1 MMTFLFTDQ
10 EVDSILELLQF
21 TLADGS
27 SDTSPGMIESRLIQS
42 AFEAMREYLKP
53 SWPVSDRFVRR
64 GDPGDGV
71 VKALSL
77 IVSKNLQN
85 QLFDWF
91 KEQIDN
97 QFRNVDLETKRM
109 VLENQELIDSR
120 LVLKLIGRWHMIFLA
135 WYEPLGALTP
145 EDASAYTLYSKHFYS
160 LLLPCLP
167 KDFPSALKDLFTAD
181 LMKPAVLFIPS
192 SHHFPHTPIQQL
204 SALGLLSRFQPILF
218 SVGYDAID
226 RRIETTCKGEW
237 TQSSESSLEGML
249 NWFRKDIGLWLLKLL
264 EAADGR
270 LPQGSGKTA
279 RERVIELMKPAMSR
293 FEYHIYKSLSEL
305 RIGELFDIIIEFPD
319 TVPVLHDLRICL
331 TKTDQRALL
340 VKKLCESNSRRLLH
354 PGADTQD
361 IITQYIS
368 LIKALRLLDP
378 PGVLLS
384 CVAHPV
390 RAYLRSREDTIRC
403 IVTSLVEPGHS
414 LGDELDRTSNSN
426 QNNQFSNSEFP
437 LQEEGDYGSVSW
449 LPDPVDAP
457 AGYKDGLKDD
467 VIESLVSIYET
478 RDGFFKELQNLLAS
492 RLLNVKDFDVTQEL
506 TRVEILKRKFGEASL
521 QPCDIMLKDMA
532 DSKRVDTA
540 VHEFIPEAPI
550 HATIISHLFW
560 PEIASYSFRL
570 SPELSKLQKTF
581 EQAYKRQKVDR
592 ILRWKS
598 QLGSVSIAVELEDR
612 TLNLE
617 VSTLQASVIELFS
630 KSYKYTVEQ
639 LKKKL
644 RLKSSKGMSL
654 LRNTLY
660 FWSNLEVLKEIEPGL
675 WRLFETRKSFVAS
688 NARTSRHVV
697 VEDQN
702 NQNGSSQ
709 PIADKVQSF
718 SPMIMGIL
726 KNLGSSTTERIFNT
740 MNNVMPSFRGTTN
753 QDLKLILEFMM
764 REFKIKVVDQKW
776 KIL

>member
-1 MMTFLFTDQ
+1 
-10 EVDSILELLQF
+10 
-21 TLADGS
+21 
-27 SDTSPGMIESRLIQS
+27 
-42 AFEAMREYLKP
+42 
-53 SWPVSDRFVRR
+53 
-64 GDPGDGV
+64 
-71 VKALSL
+71 
-77 IVSKNLQN
+77 
-85 QLFDWF
+85 
-91 KEQIDN
+91 
-97 QFRNVDLETKRM
+97 
-109 VLENQELIDSR
+109 
-120 LVLKLIGRWHMIFLA
+120 KLIGRWHMIFLA

-390 RAYLRSREDTIRC
+390 RAYLSRSREDTIRC

-492 RLLNVKDFDVTQEL
+492 RLLN
-506 TRVEILKRKFGEASL
+506 
-521 QPCDIMLKDMA
+521 
-532 DSKRVDTA
+532 
-540 VHEFIPEAPI
+540 
-550 HATIISHLFW
+550 
-560 PEIASYSFRL
+560 
-570 SPELSKLQKTF
+570 KTF

-688 NARTSRHVV
+688 NARTSRHG
-697 VEDQN
+697 ERSI
-702 NQNGSSQ
+702 SSMLLLFGREKEQ
-709 PIADKVQSF
+709 VRRRGLLFFLP
-718 SPMIMGIL
+718 
-726 KNLGSSTTERIFNT
+726 
-740 MNNVMPSFRGTTN
+740 PS
-753 QDLKLILEFMM
+753 
-764 REFKIKVVDQKW
+764 V
-776 KIL
+776 